1 MIFSDAELLT
11 YTSQNNFLS
20 DGEFRYGS
28 TKIISIDSI
37 VDTRSSNTDQSG
49 VRESQEEIM
58 KLISGAYSFE
68 KTIINGY
75 DFGYGRIRSINYGA
89 SNAFD
94 SNQVRIG
101 RNTFEIEISDSGDNN
116 LYNMTGDH
124 FVGLKEKFSK
134 HHLLEDFNEGFTF
147 TNAED
152 GSYSYTHTVD
162 AKYFSGAEV
171 TDPIEEAKNLAEGIF
186 EQDPSFG
193 FLNSQ
198 RSGFYSREGKKYY
211 SESYDLRSNN
221 CSFTKNFECKPNLGG
236 KNIYT
241 SDFSSDSDGWTA
253 TRGNASSPHTI
264 GGKTS
269 TLKFVADTSD
279 DSHKLKRESL
289 PSVSAGKKYKIT
301 GKIYIPST
309 CPNVKGFSLWAGN
322 DSVLLLD
329 KILPTLDS
337 WHSFSAEY
345 IAPSVQPD
353 TIKFWMTTNDHS
365 SWAETYEFA
374 GDAGGGDFFSII
386 DIVVTQ
392 MDDEQY
398 CSDFKHSLSSDE
410 NGIITVAESA
420 EIMGLDDGG
429 NDELYNSALNG
440 LDYEIINSY
449 NRCSEV
455 LSGYSGFYGGDNTD
469 GAILDDL
476 NRDYVSLQKNLNKI
490 SSNLTYE
497 VTYNNNSNVSG
508 NLGQHSFTLALEAG
522 TDGIRSIVEQ
532 GQVSSLLQRGNVN
545 PITLYNS
552 FSIDENSPYRCGKL
566 YSGAVNNTR
575 NEYNYF
581 QQKRFNLIAS
591 DISYQVEGKNVS
603 YSKQYTD
610 DPSVI
615 KANNISKLDISSS
628 DVFEVEIH
636 NNYFIP
642 NQQKEILQKRGITS
656 LSSRTISAN
665 CIYQKPSTNFWTDSR
680 YAPIGPESNTD
691 FFNALKFVKNKM
703 LEKAFDDEWITI
715 DEIESMFISDFSYNT
730 TSEQGL
736 SVTMNITYESK

>member
-124 FVGLKEKFSK
+124 FAGLKEKFSK

-152 GSYSYTHTVD
+152 GSYSYQHSVD

-241 SDFSSDSDGWTA
+241 SDFDADEDGWHVAAESNVTLGRSDCPTNCSLKA
-253 TRGNASSPHTI
+253 TNT
-264 GGKTS
+264 T
-269 TLKFVADTSD
+269 D
-279 DSHKLKRESL
+279 DGTHYTYKPYIFE
-289 PSVSAGKKYKIT
+289 AGKKYKIT
-301 GKIYIPST
+301 GKYFIQD
-309 CPNVKGFSLWAGN
+309 AGTN
-322 DSVLLLD
+322 QIELKVLSSDWNLELD
-329 KILPTLDS
+329 LDARGE
-337 WHSFSAEY
+337 WTDFSAEFTTSSSVGDKLYVYAYKNGTTLSYGGSLDDVFY
-345 IAPSVQPD
+345 I
-353 TIKFWMTTNDHS
+353 K
-365 SWAETYEFA
+365 
-374 GDAGGGDFFSII
+374 
-386 DIVVTQ
+386 DIVVIQ

-420 EIMGLDDGG
+420 EIMGLDDDG

-490 SSNLTYE
+490 SSNLSYE

-522 TDGIRSIVEQ
+522 TEGVRSIVEQ
-532 GQVSSLLQRGNVN
+532 GRVSSLLQRGNVN

-552 FSIDENSPYRCGKL
+552 FYIDENSPYRCGKL

-591 DISYQVEGKNVS
+591 DISYQAEGKNVS

-665 CIYQKPSTNFWTDSR
+665 CIYEKPSTNFWTASS
-680 YAPIGPESNTD
+680 YAPIGPESNAD

-715 DEIESMFISDFSYNT
+715 DEIESMFIGDFSYQIS
-730 TSEQGL
+730 SEQGL
-736 SVTMNITYESK
+736 SATMNITYESK